1 MLHFALGSAMSR
13 PMRKVRRRTKVV
25 LVGALVL
32 LVGAYVAASR
42 DFCGSWPVESP
53 RLLVLGMAEGPLR
66 AGAARVPIEPPFP
79 IVIAGQRIPRPVAK
93 SAREPLFAR
102 AVVVEVEAVRVGIV
116 ALDLLTVP
124 ARLSSAVR
132 QQASALELDELW
144 VVATHTHSSLGGY
157 DDRELSEVAGTGSF
171 RQDAFDAVVR
181 AAVKALEAS
190 GREMKPARLRHAER
204 PLELNAARSGIDVDR
219 RLTRVSVESDAGPIA
234 ELVVFSAHP
243 VLVGAKTDALSPD
256 FPGLTAAA
264 LEEQGGVALVLQ
276 GAAGNASVA
285 DRPSTPQP
293 FAARLAKAVRQTELG
308 PEAASALL
316 AYARVEFSLPRPD
329 ASRLVPRPF
338 VAAAENLLCRS
349 APQRSQLSALQLG
362 PVRLLGIPGEPTH
375 AASGAI
381 ERQNARI
388 VSLVDDYIGYVDTA
402 EAVKAHDAESM
413 RQYFGPELLN
423 RLADAAA
430 VGSMV
435 FR

>member
-1 MLHFALGSAMSR
+1 M
-13 PMRKVRRRTKVV
+13 
-25 LVGALVL
+25 
-32 LVGAYVAASR
+32 
-42 DFCGSWPVESP
+42 
-53 RLLVLGMAEGPLR
+53 
-66 AGAARVPIEPPFP
+66 
-79 IVIAGQRIPRPVAK
+79 
-93 SAREPLFAR
+93 
-102 AVVVEVEAVRVGIV
+102 
-116 ALDLLTVP
+116 
-124 ARLSSAVR
+124 
-132 QQASALELDELW
+132 
-144 VVATHTHSSLGGY
+144 
-157 DDRELSEVAGTGSF
+157 
-171 RQDAFDAVVR
+171 
-181 AAVKALEAS
+181 
-190 GREMKPARLRHAER
+190 
-204 PLELNAARSGIDVDR
+204 
-219 RLTRVSVESDAGPIA
+219 
-234 ELVVFSAHP
+234 
-243 VLVGAKTDALSPD
+243 LVGAKTDALSPD